1 MEHEG
6 ASVLRDGVLLLGFAL
21 AFVLLFRRFGLGA
34 TLGYLIA
41 GAVVGP
47 QVLGLVGDAQ
57 QMITVA
63 ELGIVMLLFVV
74 GLELDPSR
82 LWRMKTAIFG
92 LGLAQVA
99 ACGLAVSAVIYFA
112 ASYPL
117 AAALAIG
124 LPLGLSSTAQVLP
137 MLQSS
142 GRLRTPF
149 GERAFAIL
157 LFQDLSI
164 IPLITIVAAM
174 SADQVGAG
182 ADAGMPGWQLALV
195 TLAAIGGL
203 IAAGRFV
210 LRPLFRLIGNL
221 NEREMFVVAGLFT
234 VLGSAW
240 VMEWLGL
247 STALGAFIAGV
258 MLADTP
264 YRHELEA
271 DIEPF
276 RSILLGMFFLAVG
289 MMLDLGAIAEN
300 PLFVIMM
307 AIALIAVKSVIILGI
322 GLAVG
327 MAWRSAL
334 ALGLLLSQGGEFG
347 FVLFT
352 QAREGGLI
360 SGEVSSLFGAIVTL
374 SMATTP
380 FLMMAASR
388 MRQPVSKDGEREG
401 PSLRGRSD
409 GANALVIGFG
419 RFGQTVA
426 QLLVAAGVRVTL
438 VDRDVEQIDVAQE
451 FGSKVY
457 YGDGTR
463 LDLLRQAGAGESNLV
478 IFAIDRDQ
486 LEPELLH
493 GVKEAFP
500 GAGIYVRAYDR
511 RTLIKLSAA
520 PIDHSVREVMESAV
534 AMGRAALD
542 GLGVSLTEIDRA
554 ESIFRERDQQRLQM
568 QTEAGDL
575 RAAKDMIFTQQ
586 AADTE
591 AMGRDEAG

>member
-1 MEHEG
+1 MAHEG
-6 ASVLRDGVLLLGFAL
+6 ASLLRDGVLMLGFAL

-34 TLGYLIA
+34 TLGYLVA

-47 QVLGLVGDAQ
+47 QVLGLVGGAD
-57 QMITVA
+57 QMIGIA

-74 GLELDPSR
+74 GLELDPAR
-82 LWRMKTAIFG
+82 LWRMKNAIFG
-92 LGLAQVA
+92 LGLAQVV
-99 ACGLAVSAVIYFA
+99 ACGLAVTAVIYLA

-117 AAALAIG
+117 AAALALG

-174 SADQVGAG
+174 SADQGGEAG
-182 ADAGMPGWQLALV
+182 VPGWQLALL
-195 TLAAIGGL
+195 TLVAIAGL
-203 IAAGRFV
+203 IAAGRFF

-221 NEREMFVVAGLFT
+221 NEREMFVVASLFT
-234 VLGSAW
+234 VLASAF
-240 VMEWLGL
+240 VMELLGL

-258 MLADTP
+258 MLASTP

-276 RSILLGMFFLAVG
+276 RSILLGLFFLAVG

-300 PLFVIMM
+300 PVFVIAM
-307 AIALIAVKSVIILGI
+307 AAALIVVKTLIILGI

-327 MAWRSAL
+327 MAWRAAL

-347 FVLFT
+347 FVLFS
-352 QAREGGLI
+352 QAQDGGLI
-360 SGEVSSLFGAIVTL
+360 SAEAASLFGAIVTL

-388 MRQPVSKDGEREG
+388 FRQPARASAEREAPHG
-401 PSLRGRSD
+401 D
-409 GANALVIGFG
+409 GASALIIGFG
-419 RFGQTVA
+419 RFGQGVA
-426 QLLVAAGVRVTL
+426 QMLQAAGVRLTL
-438 VDRDVEQIDVAQE
+438 IDSDVDQIDVAGE
-451 FGSKVY
+451 FGAKVY

-463 LDLLRQAGAGESNLV
+463 MDLLRQAGAAEATV
-478 IFAIDRDQ
+478 IAFCIDKDQ
-486 LEPELLH
+486 LSAEMLH
-493 GVKEAFP
+493 GIKEAFP
-500 GAGIYVRAYDR
+500 QAGLYVRVYDR
-511 RTLIKLSAA
+511 RTVIKLRGA
-520 PIDHSVREVMESAV
+520 PVDYMARELIESAV
-534 AMGRAALD
+534 GMGREALG
-542 GLGVSLTEIDRA
+542 GLGLSLQEIERA
-554 ESIFRERDQQRLQM
+554 EDIFRSRDAARLSAQLV
-568 QTEAGDL
+568 EGDL
-575 RAAKDMIFTQQ
+575 HAEKERFMPGVG
-586 AADTE
+586 TE
-591 AMGRDEAG
+591 Q

>member
-1 MEHEG
+1 MAHEG
-6 ASVLRDGVLLLGFAL
+6 ASMLRDGVLLLGFAL

-47 QVLGLVGDAQ
+47 QVLGLVGDAE

-74 GLELDPSR
+74 GLELDPKR
-82 LWRMKTAIFG
+82 LWRMKAAIFG
-92 LGLAQVA
+92 LGAAQVT
-99 ACGLAVSAVIYFA
+99 ACGLAVTAVIYFA

-174 SADQVGAG
+174 SADAGGAE
-182 ADAGMPGWQLALV
+182 AAMPGWQLALM
-195 TLAAIGGL
+195 TLGAIAGL
-203 IAAGRFV
+203 IAAGRFL

-240 VMEWLGL
+240 VMELLGL

-289 MMLDLGAIAEN
+289 MMLDLGVIAEN
-300 PLFVIMM
+300 PIFVVSM
-307 AIALIAVKSVIILGI
+307 AIALIAVKTLIILGI
-322 GLAVG
+322 GLLVG

-352 QAREGGLI
+352 QAQNGGLI
-360 SGEVSSLFGAIVTL
+360 SSETSSLFGAIVTL
-374 SMATTP
+374 SMAATP

-388 MRQPVSKDGEREG
+388 MRQPKTGGSEREG
-401 PSLRGRSD
+401 PDSKPRSD
-409 GANALVIGFG
+409 GASALVIGYG
-419 RFGQTVA
+419 RFGQTVS
-426 QLLVAAGVRVTL
+426 QMMTAAGIQVTL
-438 VDRDVEQIDVAQE
+438 IDSKVDQIDVAEE
-451 FGSKVY
+451 FGAKVY

-463 LDLLRQAGAGESNLV
+463 MDLLRQAGAGEATV
-478 IFAIDRDQ
+478 IAFCIDKDQ
-486 LEPELLH
+486 LTTELLV
-493 GVKEAFP
+493 GVQEAFP
-500 GAGIYVRAYDR
+500 QASVFVRAFDR
-511 RTLIKLSAA
+511 RTIIKLRGAEVQGM
-520 PIDHSVREVMESAV
+520 IREVMESAV
-534 AMGRAALD
+534 TMGRAALNGM
-542 GLGVSLTEIDRA
+542 GLSLQEIERA
-554 ESIFRERDQQRLQM
+554 ENIYRTRDKERLEVQL
-568 QTEAGDL
+568 EGGDL
-575 RAAKDMIFTQQ
+575 RAGKERFMPKDGGQVGEPDAPPQQ
-586 AADTE
+586 
-591 AMGRDEAG
+591 G